1 MPDDPLATLIWNQP
15 PPPGRRGSLDRDTIV
30 RAAIELADE
39 GGAAAV
45 TMSGVAGRLG
55 SYTPMALYR
64 YVVGKDGLVD
74 LMLDAVTAEID
85 LPDAPSR
92 DWRQDLRGLAERTWQ
107 VIRAHPWYAQLFH
120 TRPPA
125 GPNVMRRTEFALA
138 VLTAAGVP
146 VAQALGYAS
155 LVDRYVFGEG
165 IQVAEEERMRARY
178 GLDDAA
184 AFLAAVAG
192 MRELADAGGRY
203 PLLASWLAA
212 PEAASAD
219 EQFGLGLECLL
230 DGIAA
235 RLPSRGGV
243 PHTTP

>member
-30 RAAIELADE
+30 RAAIGVADE
-39 GGAAAV
+39 GGVAAV
-45 TMSGVAGRLG
+45 TMSGVAARLG

-64 YVVGKDGLVD
+64 YVVSKDGLVD

-85 LPDAPSR
+85 LPDAPSG
-92 DWRQDLRGLAERTWQ
+92 DWRGDLRVLAERTWR

-138 VLTAAGVP
+138 VLTGTGVP
-146 VAQALGYAS
+146 VSQALGYGA

-165 IQVAEEERMRARY
+165 IQVAEEERMRTRY

-203 PLLASWLAA
+203 PLLARWLAA
-212 PEAASAD
+212 PDAASPD
-219 EQFGLGLECLL
+219 EQFTLGLDCLL

-235 RLPSRGGV
+235 RLPSGGRV
-243 PHTTP
+243 PHRSP